1 MGRPPWTMRGER
13 GPGWLALAGDG
24 VAMAGRS
31 IAGRTIARTWPLAAR
46 GAAPAGTGPTVK
58 APASITAAIA
68 DAAAATVTT
77 VRFRCHRETEALACG
92 PTLGV
97 LTHP

>member
-1 MGRPPWTMRGER
+1 
-13 GPGWLALAGDG
+13 
-24 VAMAGRS
+24 MAGCTIDGRA
-31 IAGRTIARTWPLAAR
+31 IAGTRPLAPR
-46 GAAPAGTGPTVK
+46 VAAPARDDPTDR
-58 APASITAAIA
+58 APASVTATIA

-77 VRFRCHRETEALACG
+77 VRVRRHRETEALACG